1 MSRYCREFAFGAY
14 SFRQIRITLASAATI
29 VGLGRGGGRGVPDG
43 VRAWGGLAGTTAPGR
58 EG

>member
-1 MSRYCREFAFGAY
+1 MTVHKTGAW
-14 SFRQIRITLASAATI
+14 FTLAHRQIRITLASAATI